1 MMIIKV
7 SRYSSMKTK
16 EERFLLDF
24 YSTLS
29 DSPIRLS
36 GPKSENNEF
45 ENHASINPR
54 QGKSW
59 KICVRKKIGSFSNF
73 K

>member
-1 MMIIKV
+1 MRV

-16 EERFLLDF
+16 EEGFLLHF

-36 GPKSENNEF
+36 GTKSENNEF
-45 ENHASINPR
+45 ENHASINPPQER
-54 QGKSW
+54 SW
-59 KICVRKKIGSFSNF
+59 KICV
-73 K
+73 